1 MLMDTNFA
9 SAFYFSQINAGIK
22 LPASQYSPVRTKFP
36 TCHCTHIDETFID
49 CEQSQ
54 ASERGFQQDVTLTNQ
69 QTLSETVSETQISNE
84 YEVHNTDKPREKRL
98 HFCNISGTAESSYTL
113 TTKNDDNNVLITI
126 KSHRLDIKKDLI
138 KEFQE
143 KQVSFKLIVQKFIR
157 A

>member
-54 ASERGFQQDVTLTNQ
+54 ASERGLQQDVTLTNQ
-69 QTLSETVSETQISNE
+69 QTLSETVSETQISHITLINQGKKG
-84 YEVHNTDKPREKRL
+84 YIFV
-98 HFCNISGTAESSYTL
+98 ISMGQQR
-113 TTKNDDNNVLITI
+113 VLI
-126 KSHRLDIKKDLI
+126 L
-138 KEFQE
+138 
-143 KQVSFKLIVQKFIR
+143 
-157 A
+157 